1 MIVQVPGQADF
12 AAQVGTSFDL
22 VAGSEHVP
30 IQLASC
36 EDRGSDE
43 RFEQFSLIFTAP
55 AGAPLQQGSY
65 AVEHPTLGSLPL
77 FLVPIAGGAEGVTYE
92 AVFSRRRAEARQ

>member
-12 AAQVGTSFDL
+12 AAEVGTSFDL

-30 IQLASC
+30 MQLASC

-43 RFEQFSLIFTAP
+43 RFEQCVP
-55 AGAPLQQGSY
+55 ACAG
-65 AVEHPTLGSLPL
+65 VERHGSLPL
-77 FLVPIAGGAEGVTYE
+77 G
-92 AVFSRRRAEARQ
+92 